1 MRIAASCLLL
11 PCALAANLPTFN
23 YTSAGI
29 NQPNAIATDSA
40 GNTYIT
46 GRAAS
51 NAALAT
57 TTGAFQPQS
66 NAGTCISVFAFA
78 ISVGINACD
87 TSFVVK
93 LDPAGAVIFATYLGG
108 NGSTDA
114 SLIAVDQQGSVYI
127 AGRTGSNESDQN
139 SFPVT
144 AGAAFTSGSAFITKF
159 DSNGQLVY
167 STFIPLA
174 ENVGALA
181 VDRQGNAYIT
191 GITGNSVAFP

>member
-57 TTGAFQPQS
+57 TPGAFQPQS
-66 NAGTCISVFAFA
+66 IAGTCISVFAFV

-108 NGSTDA
+108 NGPA
-114 SLIAVDQQGSVYI
+114 VANAIAVDQQGYV
-127 AGRTGSNESDQN
+127 
-139 SFPVT
+139 
-144 AGAAFTSGSAFITKF
+144 
-159 DSNGQLVY
+159 
-167 STFIPLA
+167 
-174 ENVGALA
+174 
-181 VDRQGNAYIT
+181 
-191 GITGNSVAFP
+191 